1 VRSYQCPSVTR
12 VELRIGEAV
21 LGGCKTLNQ
30 NPAPV
35 AQLAGLAGCYQPQS
49 GSQGYEVFACKD
61 IQS

>member
-1 VRSYQCPSVTR
+1 